1 MEITNKLNKPPSTRP
16 NTGGSRQRQAPASGV
31 RIPGLPS
38 WLSIGV
44 PTSYSFNVNFSR
56 LKTNRTVN
64 TQLNQEIANFRKA
77 GFEVKNEKAFKN
89 FRRAEIASG
98 RKPKYYTPAEAK
110 AAANEALRKSVAGAF
125 LGAGLAVAAPLGVL
139 AASAAAAGGGA
150 AALGGATGQ
159 GQRIAAQQGVK
170 IATKLRKLQRVKNL
184 LTKAQT
190 QTISFGNM
198 TQAVNAVAGPFKN
211 RVAAA
216 LGGHVQ
222 AIPELIREMTVA
234 SSMI

>member
-1 MEITNKLNKPPSTRP
+1 MN
-16 NTGGSRQRQAPASGV
+16 
-31 RIPGLPS
+31 
-38 WLSIGV
+38 
-44 PTSYSFNVNFSR
+44 FNR

-64 TQLNQEIANFRKA
+64 TQLNQEIANFRKF

-110 AAANEALRKSVAGAF
+110 AAANEALRKSAAGAV
-125 LGAGLAVAAPLGVL
+125 LGAGLAAAAPVAVL
-139 AASAAAAGGGA
+139 AASGAAAGGGTA
-150 AALGGATGQ
+150 ATAGGATGQ
-159 GQRIAAQQGVK
+159 GQRVAAQQGAK
-170 IATKLRKLQRVKNL
+170 IANKLRKLQGVKNL

-198 TQAVNAVAGPFKN
+198 AQAVNAVAGPFKN

-216 LGGHVQ
+216 LGGQVQ
-222 AIPELIREMTVA
+222 AIPGLLSEMTVA
-234 SSMI
+234 SAIL